1 MRLQLETTPAE
12 LADKGEDLIKALVG
26 ALRPVDGELAE
37 RLEKA
42 LPPEEPALKHPAL
55 RGIHARMR
63 DAYRAQVDRMVREIG
78 QVLQRSVAG
87 RGEGVA
93 KSLEPAPVAEL
104 RAAIADAVDALEK
117 AAQHKYIRRIPTG
130 KPRPRYRYIYRES
143 AAAAAPGDHKT
154 GEKVRIKSGDK
165 EGHYEVT
172 AVHPGGWVTLKH
184 DETGHEVTAKQE
196 WLKELFLQEYADK
209 HAADRKRLAETYQKA
224 KEHGSEKQKEFA
236 RKRLADHMARFPDPT
251 ARAAE
256 LVAEHAKDQAE
267 GSKDPHAHLAAAQA
281 QVDALAVG
289 ARGGKERIAEAKTHI
304 EHAAK
309 LVVSRKRG
317 TGKPKAPGDFGSK
330 AWSYAAITEA
340 IEESA
345 DFSAADAAYK
355 RWKGEADRG
364 GPKPPAWEGGE
375 LDAVNEYLERK
386 VSSPREAWDRLT
398 VGVKKWSDP
407 RVAEALELMREIP
420 GYAGI
425 RLPDDVIDWITTQ
438 VEGDWGE
445 AAEAEYYAGQ
455 GEEHPEEFPED
466 AFDFPFGALAKA
478 LLEYADLLK
487 AGPFIGPRG
496 GKWADPQHK
505 IPWTEEGAEK
515 KHVSMQLKVHPKIG
529 GGGEHTIHVAHAG
542 GGMVHVSTHG
552 PGQWGPKMPAESLKH
567 FLNDLAGKV
576 EGPKTDHKHIA
587 PVLEGKAEFLGKGDD
602 GLAFKVGDKVVKVS
616 TTVPYQPENPG
627 HRTPEQAKDMLR
639 KQVEVGNMLA
649 DKGIEG
655 VQRSTFVEHGDK
667 GFQIKPYVE
676 IPEKFTREQLD
687 AIQDTLIEIHKAGY
701 SVNDAIQAGLQD
713 GKPVMFDVGKADKIP
728 EKDDRK
734 GVYSVVTG
742 DMEAMARLYQESGEV
757 FVRRDFSQGQQRLQD
772 VLAKWD
778 KWLNI
783 GNGKFAHRHL
793 TGALEMRAKEL
804 KATLKGKELDDALDD
819 LDSSVWAERVELEE
833 KLGLIVPTYGPAEGD
848 ETSKSLIKSGGP
860 YIGPRGGKWAD
871 PQHTIPWEEPGEKA
885 PRKRAKHLFHTTG
898 YHRMEQIKEHGLQP
912 REGAGTF
919 EGGGYAGH
927 SQGKVFLAANFGAAN
942 EWAEKVQQQL
952 EDQSDKTHERIPVM
966 LRVVHR
972 ATKKDEVGERDIEGS
987 RYVKEGI
994 PPEDLE
1000 FYHPKK
1006 GWLPVAQWG
1015 DDTGTEHGVKETD
1028 EHGAYIHSAG
1038 EGGYTPTSAKHAG
1051 KHSEA
1056 TAKHRAELEQKRAAK
1071 EREQERE
1078 RSEAAAKVA
1087 VKREAEEGERAKV
1100 LAEAQAEYAG
1110 EKRKAKIAELLAEKR
1125 KSPIPGQTI
1134 SGLLTMTEYKGQ
1146 RLPWRE
1152 VLQVTKTG
1160 EDLAKA
1166 EELVPVADDF
1176 EDMTKPIAD
1185 KDGADYKRIKMHLI
1199 RRGYELAD
1207 FERGGAL
1214 YGYSVNA
1221 LLDLARERN
1230 DN

>member
-12 LADKGEDLIKALVG
+12 LAEKGEDLLKALVG
-26 ALRPVDGELAE
+26 ALRPVDSELAE

-42 LPPEEPALKHPAL
+42 LPHKEDPLKHPAL
-55 RGIHARMR
+55 AGIHARMH
-63 DAYRAQVDRMVREIG
+63 DAYAAQIDRMVREIG

-87 RGEGVA
+87 RGEATA
-93 KSLEPAPVAEL
+93 KSLEPAPVADL
-104 RAAIADAVDALEK
+104 RAAIGRAVDELEK

-130 KPRPRYRYIYRES
+130 KARPKYRYIYRES
-143 AAAAAPGDHKT
+143 AAAAAPGDHKA

-184 DETGHEVTAKQE
+184 DETGHEVSAKQE

-209 HAADRKRLAETYQKA
+209 HAEDRKRLARTYEKA
-224 KEHGSEKQKEFA
+224 KEHGSEKQQELA
-236 RKRLADHMARFPDPT
+236 RKRLADHMARFPDPA

-289 ARGGKERIAEAKTHI
+289 ARGGKERLADAAAHI

-309 LVVSRKRG
+309 LVVPRKKG

-330 AWSYAAITEA
+330 AWSYAAIMES

-345 DFSAADAAYK
+345 DFSRADAAYK

-407 RVAEALELMREIP
+407 RVSEALELMREIP
-420 GYAGI
+420 GYERL

-438 VEGDWGE
+438 VEDDYHD
-445 AAEAEYYAGQ
+445 AEQAEYYAGQ
-455 GEEHPEEFPED
+455 GEEHVEEFPEE
-466 AFDFPFGALAKA
+466 AFDFNFGALAKSWA
-478 LLEYADLLK
+478 AVADLVK
-487 AGPFIGPRG
+487 AGPYIGPRG

-505 IPWTEEGAEK
+505 VPWHEEGAEK
-515 KHVSMQLKVHPKIG
+515 QHVQIPLKVHAKIG
-529 GGGEHTIHVAHAG
+529 GGGEHTLHVSHAG
-542 GGMVHVSTHG
+542 GGQVHVSAHG
-552 PGQWGPKMPAESLKH
+552 PGKHGAKMPAESLKH

-602 GLAFKVGDKVVKVS
+602 GLAFRVGDKVVKVS
-616 TTVPYQPENPG
+616 TTVPYVPENPG

-649 DKGIEG
+649 DKGIDG

-667 GFQIKPYVE
+667 GYQIKPYVE

-713 GKPVMFDVGKADKIP
+713 GKPVMFDVGKADEIP
-728 EKDDRK
+728 DNDDRK
-734 GVYSVVTG
+734 GIYSRVTG
-742 DMEAMARLYQESGEV
+742 DMEAMARLYQEHGQV
-757 FVRRDFSQGQQRLQD
+757 FVRRDFSVAQQRIQD
-772 VLAKWD
+772 LLGRWNKI
-778 KWLNI
+778 LNI
-783 GNGKFAHRHL
+783 GDGKFAHRQL
-793 TGALEMRAKEL
+793 TQAVEMRAKEL
-804 KATLKGKELDDALDD
+804 NATLEGKALAEALDD
-819 LDSSVWAERVELEE
+819 LDMSTWAERMELED
-833 KLGLIVPTYGPAEGD
+833 KGLIVPTFAD
-848 ETSKSLIKSGGP
+848 ETSKSLIKSAGP
-860 YIGPRGGKWAD
+860 FIGPRGGKWAD
-871 PQHTIPWEEPGEKA
+871 PQHTIPWDEPAAKTPA
-885 PRKRAKHLFHTTG
+885 KTPAKRGKHLFHTTG
-898 YHRMEQIKEHGLQP
+898 YHRMADIAKHGLQP

-927 SQGKVFLAANFGAAN
+927 SQGKVFLAAHFAAAN
-942 EWAEKVQQQL
+942 EWADKVQQQL

-972 ATKKDEVGERDIEGS
+972 KTQKDEVGERDIAGS

-1006 GWLPVAQWG
+1006 GWLPVADWG
-1015 DDTGTEHGVKETD
+1015 QDTGTEHGVKETD
-1028 EHGAYIHSAG
+1028 EHGTYIHSAG

-1051 KHSEA
+1051 KPSER
-1056 TAKHRAELEQKRAAK
+1056 TAAHRTELERKQAAKDRERQETAAKIAAEKRAA
-1071 EREQERE
+1071 
-1078 RSEAAAKVA
+1078 
-1087 VKREAEEGERAKV
+1087 EGERAKV
-1100 LAEAQAEYAG
+1100 LAEAQAEYTG
-1110 EKRKAKIAELLAEKR
+1110 ERRKAKVAELLADKR
-1125 KSPIPGQTI
+1125 KSPIPGMEAT
-1134 SGLLTMTEYKGQ
+1134 GLDTATEIKGH

-1152 VLQVTKTG
+1152 ILQVTREG
-1160 EDLAKA
+1160 EDLQKA
-1166 EELVPVADDF
+1166 EDPAPVADDF
-1176 EDMTKPIAD
+1176 EDITKPIAD
-1185 KDGADYKRIKMHLI
+1185 KDALAYKRVKMHLI

-1214 YGYSVNA
+1214 YGWSVNA

-1230 DN
+1230 DT